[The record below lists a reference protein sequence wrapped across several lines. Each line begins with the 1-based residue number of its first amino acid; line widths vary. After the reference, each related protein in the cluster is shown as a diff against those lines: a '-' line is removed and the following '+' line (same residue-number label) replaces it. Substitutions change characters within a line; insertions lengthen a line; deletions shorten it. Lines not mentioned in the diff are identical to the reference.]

1 MQGWRPAS
9 MIRLRPSTTGV
20 TPLKPNN
27 ALWENGDFTRIATT
41 MRETGEAL
49 VNSLGITKGLKV
61 LDLGFGDGR
70 VRAAVFQ
77 KGGRRKSRDEVAC
90 TH

>member
-1 MQGWRPAS
+1 MN
-9 MIRLRPSTTGV
+9 
-20 TPLKPNN
+20 PNN

-70 VRAAVFQ
+70 VRAAVFSERRSPQ
-77 KGGRRKSRDEVAC
+77 IPRRGRLYAVAVVHVLG
-90 TH
+90 TEFWA